1 MSKVGTSKFFFE
13 KLSRN
18 FADSQRKKDDAKDP
32 VTRQQSK
39 FFFLVT
45 LYRLN
50 HESKN
55 FVSGYVTVVEPY

>member
-32 VTRQQSK
+32 VTRQESK
-39 FFFLVT
+39 FFFLSDIV
-45 LYRLN
+45 
-50 HESKN
+50 
-55 FVSGYVTVVEPY
+55 